1 MSDADAKFDAERT
14 EAVRLLEAMGGQE
27 IENNPLS
34 DADVRMFRMF
44 EREGWDGERR
54 RAYIW
59 ARSLAPAA
67 E

>member
-1 MSDADAKFDAERT
+1 MTEAEAKFDVERT
-14 EAVRLLEAMGGQE
+14 EAVRLAEAMRGQE

-34 DADVRMFRMF
+34 EDDVRMFRMF
-44 EREGWDGERR
+44 EQEGWSGDRR
-54 RAYIW
+54 RAYIL